1 MEDIMAKIKEL
12 LDKVVAFFKDLLAKF
27 TKKEDK

>member
-12 LDKVVAFFKDLLAKF
+12 LEKVVALFKDLLEKF
-27 TKKEDK
+27 TKKDA

>member
-12 LDKVVAFFKDLLAKF
+12 LEKVVAFFKDLLEKF
-27 TKKEDK
+27 TKKDA

>member
-12 LDKVVAFFKDLLAKF
+12 LDKVVAFFKDLLGKI
-27 TKKEDK
+27 TKKDA